1 LVAIIALLLIGMR
14 GFKSVLATGPGAA
27 ALGAATRSAAVGV
40 PESELPPLGPPPE
53 AVRLKNKV
61 VEETS
66 TRPELMAQVVRAWMA
81 EG

>member
-1 LVAIIALLLIGMR
+1 M
-14 GFKSVLATGPGAA
+14 ATGAA
-27 ALGAATRSAAVGV
+27 ATALGAPARPAAVGF
-40 PESELPPLGPPPE
+40 PEGDLPPLGPPPE